1 MANGYTV
8 ATILIKNQNQ
18 IYAEVNKVKTK
29 ADLENVTKVVEDI
42 LNKNKNSIRDKA
54 AMIRCVEYLRRASL
68 KSISAYTG
76 TLVTFMGGGK
86 I

>member
-1 MANGYTV
+1 MAKGYTV
-8 ATILIKNQNQ
+8 ATILIKNQNA
-18 IYAEVNKVKTK
+18 IYGEVNKVKTK
-29 ADLENVTKVVEDI
+29 ADLENVTKVVEEI
-42 LNKNKNSIRDKA
+42 LNKNKESIRDKA
-54 AMIRCVEYLRRASL
+54 AMVRCVEYLKRASL